1 MNQIYIQGLKDIP
14 LVKKGDDLGTLIE
27 ESIMRN
33 NICIEDGD
41 VILIAQKIVSKSE
54 NRYVD
59 LKNIN
64 PSQKAT
70 DIAKQLK
77 KDPRLVQTIL
87 DESKKIISI
96 EKGVIIVEH
105 QLVIININAGIDKSN
120 ISENEDIVL
129 LLPKNPSKSSELIHS
144 HLSNVFNKNISIII
158 TDSMTRPFRYGITNF
173 AIASTNIQSIIDMT
187 GNRDIYNKPLSC
199 TEIAI
204 ADELACAAGLIMGQ
218 TNELMPVVLIKG
230 FNKSEYE
237 TNDAINLVVNERN
250 DLYR

>member
-14 LVKKGDDLGTLIE
+14 LVKKGDDLGALIE
-27 ESIMRN
+27 ESVMRN

-105 QLVIININAGIDKSN
+105 QLGIININAGIDKSN

-129 LLPKNPSKSSELIHS
+129 LLPNCLLYTS
-144 HLSNVFNKNISIII
+144 
-158 TDSMTRPFRYGITNF
+158 D
-173 AIASTNIQSIIDMT
+173 A
-187 GNRDIYNKPLSC
+187 
-199 TEIAI
+199 
-204 ADELACAAGLIMGQ
+204 ADE
-218 TNELMPVVLIKG
+218 
-230 FNKSEYE
+230 
-237 TNDAINLVVNERN
+237 
-250 DLYR
+250 

>member
-1 MNQIYIQGLKDIP
+1 MKDIP
-14 LVKKGDDLGTLIE
+14 LVKKGDDLGALIE
-27 ESIMRN
+27 ESVMRN

-105 QLVIININAGIDKSN
+105 QLGIININAGIDKSN

>member
-14 LVKKGDDLGTLIE
+14 LVKKGDDLGALIE
-27 ESIMRN
+27 ESVMRN

-105 QLVIININAGIDKSN
+105 QLGIININAGIDKSN
-120 ISENEDIVL
+120 ILS
-129 LLPKNPSKSSELIHS
+129 LIH
-144 HLSNVFNKNISIII
+144 I
-158 TDSMTRPFRYGITNF
+158 
-173 AIASTNIQSIIDMT
+173 
-187 GNRDIYNKPLSC
+187 
-199 TEIAI
+199 
-204 ADELACAAGLIMGQ
+204 
-218 TNELMPVVLIKG
+218 
-230 FNKSEYE
+230 
-237 TNDAINLVVNERN
+237 
-250 DLYR
+250 

>member
-1 MNQIYIQGLKDIP
+1 MNQIYIQCLKDIP
-14 LVKKGDDLGTLIE
+14 LVKKGDDLGALIE
-27 ESIMRN
+27 ESVMRN

-41 VILIAQKIVSKSE
+41 VVLIAQKIVSKSE

-64 PSQKAT
+64 PSQKAI
-70 DIAKQLK
+70 DIAKQVK

-87 DESKKIISI
+87 EESKKIISI

-105 QLVIININAGIDKSN
+105 QLGIININAGIDKSN
-120 ISENEDIVL
+120 TSENEDIVL
-129 LLPKNPSKSSELIHS
+129 LLPKNPSKSSEIIHS

-187 GNRDIYNKPLSC
+187 GNKDIYNKPLSC

-237 TNDAINLVVNERN
+237 INDAINLVVNERN